1 MVALSLEAV
10 SSFTRGLGGACTAI
24 SVDDSSLVCGSHEGR
39 IICWTP
45 STGEMLWESE
55 IEGPIS
61 DISLGG
67 AALFVSSSSSL
78 SCLSTETGEVLWKSD
93 LEGASDYV
101 TQGEGVVWATSSVYE
116 IEVSDYVESTLWA
129 FGLDGA
135 LLNSWRFEER
145 CWFLAPHPEGG
156 VVLGLGRPRC
166 GYLRAS
172 IGGEFSHI
180 ALPDG
185 SPVTSGASGVNTV
198 LFGHSN
204 GGVSDLEG
212 TSLANP
218 TGSIRSLAALD
229 DGSWMYGTDEGE
241 VGGDGW
247 KEGLGGSVDVI
258 VQRPGKTGTWAI
270 SWSGNSSIYSI
281 GRSMNS
287 LEIEHPRRIS
297 SYSRH
302 GDTVV
307 LGDEDGRIYSINAD
321 LLERRLSEGPGE
333 GGDDDRTSLMRER
346 LRELRK

>member
-1 MVALSLEAV
+1 MVALGLEAV
-10 SSFTRGLGGACTAI
+10 SSFTRDLGGACTAI
-24 SVDDSSLVCGSHEGR
+24 AIDDNSLVGGSHEGR
-39 IICWTP
+39 VVCWSP
-45 STGEMLWESE
+45 ATGEKRWELE

-61 DISLGG
+61 DISLGE
-67 AALFVSSSSSL
+67 AVLLVSSSSSL

-101 TQGEGVVWATSSVYE
+101 TQGEGVIWATSSVYE

-129 FGLDGA
+129 FGVDGA
-135 LLNSWRFEER
+135 LLNSWSFEER
-145 CWFLAPHPEGG
+145 CWFLAPHHEGG

-180 ALPDG
+180 TLPDG
-185 SPVTSGASGVNTV
+185 SPVTSGAAGVNAV

-204 GGVSDLEG
+204 GGVSDLHG
-212 TSLANP
+212 TLLANP

-247 KEGLGGSVDVI
+247 KRGLGGSVDII
-258 VQRPGKTGTWAI
+258 VQRPGKTGAWAI
-270 SWSGNSSIYSI
+270 SWGGNSSIYSV
-281 GRSMNS
+281 GMSMNS
-287 LEIEHPRRIS
+287 LEIEHPKRIS

-307 LGDEDGRIYSINAD
+307 LGDENGRIYSINAD
-321 LLERRLSEGPGE
+321 FLERRLSEGPGE
-333 GGDDDRTSLMRER
+333 DGDDDRTALMRER
-346 LRELRK
+346 LRGLRK